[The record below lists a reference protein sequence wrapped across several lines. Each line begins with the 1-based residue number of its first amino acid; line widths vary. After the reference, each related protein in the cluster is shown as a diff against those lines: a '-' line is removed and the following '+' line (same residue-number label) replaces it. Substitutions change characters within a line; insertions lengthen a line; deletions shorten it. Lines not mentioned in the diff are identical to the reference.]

1 VANTNAISSSDPL
14 AAEKLTEKLTEC
26 QKRQEFMKAV
36 NSHYRKHGTCV
47 GFFKLT
53 DGQVR

>member
-1 VANTNAISSSDPL
+1 MANTNAISSSDPL